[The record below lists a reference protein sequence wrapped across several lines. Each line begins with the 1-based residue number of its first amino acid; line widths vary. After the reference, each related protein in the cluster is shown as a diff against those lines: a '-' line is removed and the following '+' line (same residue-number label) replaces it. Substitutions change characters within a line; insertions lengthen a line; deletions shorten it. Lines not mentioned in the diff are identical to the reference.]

1 MPKGYETIFF
11 EADYN
16 TPNLNQFLGNV
27 MQFYTDVNAILQY
40 K

>member
-1 MPKGYETIFF
+1 MIIGRANFF

-27 MQFYTDVNAILQY
+27 MQFLTDGDTILQY

>member
-1 MPKGYETIFF
+1 MIIGRVNLF
-11 EADYN
+11 EEAYN

-27 MQFYTDVNAILQY
+27 MQFYTDVNTILQY